1 MAVVAPPPPPI
12 PDAPVIRAARLRLGW
27 LGAGVAAVAAAVV
40 VALAFG
46 PVPVPAGDVVRE
58 LLGLDTTLSPTQRT
72 VLWEIR
78 LPRVVLGL
86 LVGSTLAV
94 SGASY
99 QGAFRNPLADPYLLG
114 AAAGAGLGV
123 TLVIVGRAE
132 GAVTPV
138 GTPMAAFVGA
148 LTAVALTYL
157 LGMAGSARVS
167 TASLIL
173 AGVAVATFFTA
184 AQTYVQQRNQDT
196 IREVY
201 SWILGRLST
210 AGWREIT
217 LVLPYVAVSTAVL
230 IAHRRRLD
238 VLAVGDDEAGTLGLH
253 ARRTR
258 LIIVMAASLG
268 TAAAVAVSGLIAF
281 VGIIVPHA
289 VRLLAGSSHRVILPL
304 SFLFGGAFLVLT
316 DVLAR
321 TVASPA
327 EIPIGVVTAFL
338 GAPFFVLVLRT
349 SKR

>member
-138 GTPMAAFVGA
+138 GTPMAG
-148 LTAVALTYL
+148 
-157 LGMAGSARVS
+157 
-167 TASLIL
+167 
-173 AGVAVATFFTA
+173 
-184 AQTYVQQRNQDT
+184 
-196 IREVY
+196 
-201 SWILGRLST
+201 
-210 AGWREIT
+210 
-217 LVLPYVAVSTAVL
+217 
-230 IAHRRRLD
+230 
-238 VLAVGDDEAGTLGLH
+238 
-253 ARRTR
+253 
-258 LIIVMAASLG
+258 
-268 TAAAVAVSGLIAF
+268 
-281 VGIIVPHA
+281 
-289 VRLLAGSSHRVILPL
+289 
-304 SFLFGGAFLVLT
+304 
-316 DVLAR
+316 
-321 TVASPA
+321 
-327 EIPIGVVTAFL
+327 
-338 GAPFFVLVLRT
+338 
-349 SKR
+349 